1 MNYFSDLLCP
11 NFSAQFRSGK
21 NNHFKIFKSNSMKIL
36 LLLFCFLSVS
46 NFCVAQDPPKV
57 KYGKPTEDELQMK
70 TYALDTTA
78 DAVIL
83 YDEGSSV
90 VNYDVSKNRFM
101 LEFERFV
108 RVKILKQ
115 EGSVWGDFTIPLYSS
130 DATHEEIMGIDGLT
144 FNTEGGKTEKCPLK
158 KESIFRERENKYWE
172 NIKLSMPKVKVGSI
186 VDLRYKITS
195 PILWNLQS
203 WRFQYTIPVKWSQY
217 EVRVPEYL
225 NYNRTMLGYH
235 SLYKQN
241 SSTKQEKI
249 TYTETTE
256 TAGIVG
262 SREQSFNTIEYMSNI
277 NSYAAKDVPALKQ
290 EPYLTTLDNYVTKI
304 KFELASTDFT
314 KIQGSFKSYT
324 NSWQTIVDQLFDD
337 ADFGG
342 YIRADNFTEDIV
354 KRLIAGKTTEW
365 DKVLAIYNHVK
376 NTVKWDEMNAIY
388 PSKSLR
394 KSYSDKKG
402 NSADINLILF
412 VMLKAA
418 GLTVDP
424 VLLSTRKHRIL
435 SPSNP
440 TLSDLNYVI
449 VRVMVDQTPMLL
461 DATEPNLPAGS
472 IPFRC
477 LNGKGI
483 LIRKGAP
490 EDVLLMNLPSRTATS
505 ASLELVDGKLSG
517 KLISKLSGE
526 DAYDFRE
533 SVRVAGGSKEYF
545 EKVKN
550 NSTEIKFLDYTY
562 TNLDSIHLGV
572 DRMYQFQLE
581 NSVATDD
588 AILYISPMLT
598 ERHQKNPFISPT
610 REYPVDFGSSFVTS
624 YIFSFKIPEGY
635 QVEELPK
642 AESVVLGDKDGSYVY
657 QATNANGL
665 ITINIRFRIN
675 KTLFLPSEYEHL
687 RKFYDMIISKESEQ
701 IVLKKLK

>member
-1 MNYFSDLLCP
+1 
-11 NFSAQFRSGK
+11 
-21 NNHFKIFKSNSMKIL
+21 MKISL
-36 LLLFCFLSVS
+36 LLLCLFLVS
-46 NFCVAQDPPKV
+46 NFCIAQEAPKV
-57 KYGKPTEDELQMK
+57 KYGKPTEDELKMK
-70 TYALDTTA
+70 TYDLDTTA
-78 DAVIL
+78 NAVIL

-90 VNYDVSKNRFM
+90 VNYDVSKGRFM
-101 LEFERFV
+101 LEFDRFV

-115 EGSVWGDFTIPLYSS
+115 EGSAWGNFSIPLYSS
-130 DATHEEIMGIDGLT
+130 DATREEVMDIDGLT
-144 FNTEGGKTEKCPLK
+144 FNVEGGKTEKSPLK

-172 NIKLSMPKVKVGSI
+172 NVKLSMPKVKVGSV
-186 VDLRYKITS
+186 VDLRYKISS
-195 PILWNLQS
+195 PLLWNLQS

-241 SSTKQEKI
+241 SSTRQEKI
-249 TYTETTE
+249 TYSETTE
-256 TAGIVG
+256 TAGSIRNG
-262 SREQSFNTIEYMSNI
+262 GGTREQSFNSIEYMSNI
-277 NSYAAKDVPALKQ
+277 NSYAAKDVPALKE
-290 EPYLTTLDNYVTKI
+290 EPYLTTLENYVTKI

-342 YIRADNFTEDIV
+342 YIRADNFAEDIV
-354 KRLIAGKTTEW
+354 KQLVAGKTS
-365 DKVLAIYNHVK
+365 DKDKITAIYNHVR
-376 NTVKWDEMNAIY
+376 NTMKWDEMNSIY
-388 PSKSLR
+388 PSKPLR
-394 KSYSDKKG
+394 KSYADKKG
-402 NSADINLILF
+402 GVADINLILF
-412 VMLKAA
+412 VMLKTA

-424 VLLSTRKHRIL
+424 VLLSTRKHGIL

-449 VRVMVDQTPMLL
+449 VRVVVDETPMLL

-490 EDVLLMNLPSRTATS
+490 EDIPLANLPSRTATS

-533 SVRVAGGSKEYF
+533 NVRAAGGSKEYF

-550 NSTEIKFLDYTY
+550 NMTEIKLLDYTY
-562 TNLDSIHLGV
+562 ANLDSVHLGV
-572 DRMYQFQLE
+572 DRTYQFQFE
-581 NSVATDD
+581 NPVSPDD

-598 ERHQKNPFISPT
+598 ERHQKNPFVSPT
-610 REYPVDFGSSFVTS
+610 REYPVDFGSAFVSS

-642 AESVVLGDKDGSYVY
+642 SASVVLGDKYGSYVY
-657 QATNANGL
+657 QTANTNGTVMVNV
-665 ITINIRFRIN
+665 RFRID
-675 KTLFLPSEYEHL
+675 KTLFLPTEYEHL
-687 RKFYDMIISKESEQ
+687 RKLYDMIVAKEAEQ
-701 IVLKKLK
+701 IVLKKIK

>member
-1 MNYFSDLLCP
+1 MKISLFLLC
-11 NFSAQFRSGK
+11 
-21 NNHFKIFKSNSMKIL
+21 
-36 LLLFCFLSVS
+36 LFLVS
-46 NFCVAQDPPKV
+46 NFCIAQEAPKV
-57 KYGKPTEDELQMK
+57 KYGKPTEDELKMK
-70 TYALDTTA
+70 TYDLDTTA
-78 DAVIL
+78 NAVIL

-90 VNYDVSKNRFM
+90 VNYDVSKGRFM
-101 LEFERFV
+101 LEFDRFV

-115 EGSVWGDFTIPLYSS
+115 EGSAWGNFSIPLYSS
-130 DATHEEIMGIDGLT
+130 DATREEVMDIDGLT
-144 FNTEGGKTEKCPLK
+144 FNVEGGKTEKSPLK

-172 NIKLSMPKVKVGSI
+172 NVKLSMPKVKVGSV
-186 VDLRYKITS
+186 VDLRYKISS
-195 PILWNLQS
+195 PLLWNLQS

-241 SSTKQEKI
+241 SSTRQEKI

-256 TAGIVG
+256 TAGSIRNG
-262 SREQSFNTIEYMSNI
+262 GGTREQSFNSIEYMSNI
-277 NSYAAKDVPALKQ
+277 NSYAAKDVPALKE
-290 EPYLTTLDNYVTKI
+290 EPYLTTLENYVTKI

-342 YIRADNFTEDIV
+342 YIRADNFAEDIV
-354 KRLIAGKTTEW
+354 KQLVAGKTS
-365 DKVLAIYNHVK
+365 DKDKITAIYNHVR
-376 NTVKWDEMNAIY
+376 NTMKWDEMNSIY
-388 PSKSLR
+388 PSKPLR
-394 KSYSDKKG
+394 KSYADKKG
-402 NSADINLILF
+402 GVADINLILF
-412 VMLKAA
+412 VMLKTA

-424 VLLSTRKHRIL
+424 VLLSTRKHGIL

-449 VRVMVDQTPMLL
+449 VRVVVDETPMLL

-490 EDVLLMNLPSRTATS
+490 EDIPLANLPSRTATS

-533 SVRVAGGSKEYF
+533 NVRAAGGSKEYF

-550 NSTEIKFLDYTY
+550 NMTEIKLLDYTY
-562 TNLDSIHLGV
+562 ANLDSVHLGV
-572 DRMYQFQLE
+572 DRTYQFQFE
-581 NSVATDD
+581 NPVSPDD

-598 ERHQKNPFISPT
+598 ERHQKNPFVSPT
-610 REYPVDFGSSFVTS
+610 REYPVDFGSAFVSS

-642 AESVVLGDKDGSYVY
+642 SASVVLGDKYGSYVY
-657 QATNANGL
+657 QTANTNGTVMVNV
-665 ITINIRFRIN
+665 RFRID
-675 KTLFLPSEYEHL
+675 KTLFLPTEYEHL
-687 RKFYDMIISKESEQ
+687 RKLYDMIVAKEAEQ
-701 IVLKKLK
+701 IVLKKIK